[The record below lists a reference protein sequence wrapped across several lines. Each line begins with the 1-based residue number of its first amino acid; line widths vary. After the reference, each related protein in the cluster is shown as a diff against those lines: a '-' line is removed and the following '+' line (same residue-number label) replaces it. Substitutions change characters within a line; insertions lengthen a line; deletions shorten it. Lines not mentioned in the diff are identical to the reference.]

1 MSNADLLS
9 RIAINTSACQNIP
22 CIQGHGILVT
32 SIFSNLAKGQT
43 VKDILD
49 QYPDLERQDIL
60 ACFAYAAEMT
70 QEITEVVG
78 TIVMIQQGGIL
89 EYEVADTEE

>member
-1 MSNADLLS
+1 MSDTDLLS
-9 RIAINTSACQNIP
+9 RIAINASSCQSVPCLKGHNIS
-22 CIQGHGILVT
+22 VS

-43 VKDILD
+43 VKDILA

-60 ACFAYAAEMT
+60 TCFAYAAEMT

-78 TIVMIQQGGIL
+78 TIVIIQQGGIL
-89 EYEVADTEE
+89 EDEVADTEE